1 MAPARPAIRAGIGF
15 DMHRFAAD
23 RPLILGGVEIPFDRG
38 LEGDSDADVLTH
50 AILDALLGA
59 AGAGDIGTHFGVGRP
74 EMMGISSLVLLE
86 RTVAILAGCGYRPS
100 TVDATV
106 VAERP
111 RLSPH
116 VSAMRDNLARVLSLP
131 AECVNVKTTTAK
143 GLGPL
148 GAGEGIAAHA
158 VALVVPA
165 RTARPTG
172 ARRRGPTPRGD

>member
-1 MAPARPAIRAGIGF
+1 
-15 DMHRFAAD
+15 
-23 RPLILGGVEIPFDRG
+23 
-38 LEGDSDADVLTH
+38 
-50 AILDALLGA
+50 
-59 AGAGDIGTHFGVGRP
+59 
-74 EMMGISSLVLLE
+74 
-86 RTVAILAGCGYRPS
+86 
-100 TVDATV
+100 V

-111 RLSPH
+111 RLSSH
-116 VSAMRDNLARVLSLP
+116 VPAMRDNLARVLSLP

-172 ARRRGPTPRGD
+172 ARRRRPTPRGD